1 MSAEI
6 IDLRAWRR
14 DHRPEQASVEH
25 VPVKMPLLVP
35 TWPWGWLLPVLI
47 EMPLKQ

>member
-14 DHRPEQASVEH
+14 EHLAPERTLVS
-25 VPVKMPLLVP
+25 LLLLLP
-35 TWPWGWLLPVLI
+35 AWPWGWLQPVLV
-47 EMPLKQ
+47 EVTFKL

>member
-14 DHRPEQASVEH
+14 EHRSVERT
-25 VPVKMPLLVP
+25 PVKFPFLVP
-35 TWPWGWLLPVLI
+35 TWPWGWLLPVLMEI
-47 EMPLKQ
+47 TLDQ